1 MTEIRRTCAAEAP
14 RFQLPGL
21 EFTGLASP
29 SRGSAGLCTWRLVLA
44 PGLTSPEPHVL
55 DRDEVFMVTSGS
67 VRLAPDA
74 DVVCASDVAVVPSG
88 TPIQVSNAGDAEA
101 EIVVAIAAGFTATGG
116 DGEVIGT
123 PPWAV
128 RSGLAGSQP
137 MRPRRQLS
145 SLI

>member
-29 SRGSAGLCTWRLVLA
+29 SRGSSGLCTWRLVVA
-44 PGLTSPEPHVL
+44 PGFTSPQPHLL
-55 DRDEVFMVTSGS
+55 DRDEIFMVTSGA
-67 VRLAPDA
+67 VRVAPDA
-74 DVVCASDVAVVPSG
+74 EVLSAGDVAVVPAG
-88 TPIQVSNAGDAEA
+88 TPIQLSNAGEGEA
-101 EIVVAIAAGFTATGG
+101 DVVVAIAAGFTATGG

-128 RSGLAGSQP
+128 
-137 MRPRRQLS
+137 
-145 SLI
+145 